1 MPCPSQTSGFNVPN
15 YVSMG
20 NVMAASQAP
29 GGGLSPPGSMPPPP
43 PPTVG
48 FPQNFVK
55 TEGSGTKTPAAGDSV
70 SSQINQQNGL
80 ENPGSMED
88 LHKKCKEEEQD
99 EIGVALRRSPRKSL
113 RRLAQQ
119 RGIFKASAG
128 VATKLLKLKPY
139 RIPSYHEL
147 QPQDYN
153 RRLNFYVFPVIF
165 EGAKL
170 MINKGLSNHF
180 QVSHTINM
188 GSVTPSGY
196 RFAATYVG
204 TKQISPS
211 EAFPVLLGDIDPSGN
226 LNAHIVHQIG
236 QRVKVKFAAQIQNS
250 KFQATQLTTEYKGND
265 FTASCTA
272 GNTDII
278 NESGLLV
285 THYLQSVTPNVA
297 LGAELVYQYGPSV
310 PSGEIAIL
318 SAAARYTGTDS
329 VVSGTLG
336 GAGLHLCY
344 YQKASEQ
351 LQLGVELETNFRMQE
366 SVASVG
372 YQVDLPKADLVFRG
386 TVDSNWTVG
395 AVLEKRL
402 QPLPFNFALSGTMN
416 HSKNQF
422 RLGCGLI
429 IG

>member
-1 MPCPSQTSGFNVPN
+1 
-15 YVSMG
+15 MG

-88 LHKKCKEEEQD
+88 LHKKCKD
-99 EIGVALRRSPRKSL
+99 
-113 RRLAQQ
+113 
-119 RGIFKASAG
+119 
-128 VATKLLKLKPY
+128 
-139 RIPSYHEL
+139 
-147 QPQDYN
+147 
-153 RRLNFYVFPVIF
+153 VFPVIF

-402 QPLPFNFALSGTMN
+402 QPLPFNFALSGTLN